1 MLPSNIPTNII
12 CAILSIWFILFLLG
26 REQTKHIKTK
36 TKNIALENIEKS
48 LQKNEDLTIDE
59 YYEQIN
65 KQWEQMVHNTAKFIL
80 HRNELLPLPAKPEI
94 VRRQIN
100 FSPEWLG
107 AYLTLNGYVLIAKP
121 EQQKRIDFILSLIK
135 HDQQTKEEERRAK
148 NS

>member
-1 MLPSNIPTNII
+1 MLPSNIPTNVI

-26 REQTKHIKTK
+26 REQTKRIKAK

-48 LQKNEDLTIDE
+48 LEKNKDLTIDE

-65 KQWEQMVHNTAKFIL
+65 KQWEQMIHSTAKFIL
-80 HRNELLPLPAKPEI
+80 HRNELFPLPAKPEI
-94 VRRQIN
+94 VRKQIN

-107 AYLTLNGYVLIAKP
+107 AYLTLNGYVLKAKP
-121 EQQKRIDFILSLIK
+121 EQQKRVDFILSLIK
-135 HDQQTKEEERRAK
+135 NNQPIKEEERRAK